1 VGRVLTLLTLAT
13 ILALFWIG
21 LRRERQP

>member
-1 VGRVLTLLTLAT
+1 VLTLLALAT

-21 LRRERQP
+21 LRQERHA